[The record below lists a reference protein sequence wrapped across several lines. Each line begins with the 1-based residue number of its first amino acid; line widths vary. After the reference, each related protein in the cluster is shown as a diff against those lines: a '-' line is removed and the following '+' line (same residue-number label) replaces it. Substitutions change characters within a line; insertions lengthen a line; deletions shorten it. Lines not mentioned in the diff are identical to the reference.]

1 MRENTLKSP
10 FVISI
15 IFHCLVILSIPILY
29 QPARQAILDITPI
42 EVLKVQEEKQLA
54 QPIEEPKPVLKS
66 LNSGKEEPRKIVKTL
81 PPVPKQEEKKQEIK
95 NEPVKT
101 EPIQE
106 ETKIAAKSDLPAL
119 PAPLPSKTESAA
131 NTGSST
137 IIASTNTEVKPETG
151 SKYGLEGGT
160 GKGIGDEMALFK
172 TMVRTKIERAKFY
185 PMWARKRG
193 YEGVVGV
200 KFIIQPDGNV
210 KDVNVIKPCHCDVLN
225 KAACE
230 AIIKAAPFN
239 PKPKDIENKEMAM
252 EIDISF
258 KLE

>member
-42 EVLKVQEEKQLA
+42 EVLKVKEENQIA
-54 QPIEEPKPVLKS
+54 QPIEEPKKV
-66 LNSGKEEPRKIVKTL
+66 IKTL
-81 PPVPKQEEKKQEIK
+81 PPVPKQEEKRQEIK
-95 NEPVKT
+95 NKPVKT

-106 ETKIAAKSDLPAL
+106 EIKTAVKSDLPQL
-119 PAPLPSKTESAA
+119 PAPLPSKTESPA
-131 NTGSST
+131 NTDSST
-137 IIASTNTEVKPETG
+137 IIASTNTEAKAETG

-160 GKGIGDEMALFK
+160 GKGAEDELKLFK

-200 KFIIQPDGNV
+200 KFTIQPDGSV
-210 KDVNVIKPCHCDVLN
+210 KDVNVVKPCHCDVLN

-239 PKPKDIENKEMAM
+239 PKPKDIENKEMPM